1 MVVASFKNRRN
12 TVKNAKIWQ
21 FLLKATKLVSLNW
34 KMTPNYS
41 VYFGLMGKRFLSEK
55 CCGLYWNEGCSLD
68 LGSKNSG
75 YIGMRVLL
83 ECGFN
88 WKKYGIFLVKTL
100 WLLSKIKTNI
110 ANWRFFYLAD
120 WGWGGCGIGGRGRD
134 WPFGDHAH
142 LSFQPLL
149 DFGLGRTIRST

>member
-1 MVVASFKNRRN
+1 MEVASGKNRQN
-12 TVKNAKIWQ
+12 TKENAKIWQ

-75 YIGMRVLL
+75 YIGMRVIL

-88 WKKYGIFLVKTL
+88 WKEYGSSYFWVSRGFMQRTPTGVAHTLFSSWSWHRPSYRTNHQPTLFKTGWQHIRQLTYFL
-100 WLLSKIKTNI
+100 
-110 ANWRFFYLAD
+110 
-120 WGWGGCGIGGRGRD
+120 
-134 WPFGDHAH
+134 
-142 LSFQPLL
+142 
-149 DFGLGRTIRST
+149 STQ

>member
-1 MVVASFKNRRN
+1 
-12 TVKNAKIWQ
+12 
-21 FLLKATKLVSLNW
+21 
-34 KMTPNYS
+34 MTPNYS

-88 WKKYGIFLVKTL
+88 WKKYGILRVNFFLGYINSEHGKMAK
-100 WLLSKIKTNI
+100 SGQI
-110 ANWRFFYLAD
+110 
-120 WGWGGCGIGGRGRD
+120 GWN
-134 WPFGDHAH
+134 A
-142 LSFQPLL
+142 
-149 DFGLGRTIRST
+149 

>member
-1 MVVASFKNRRN
+1 
-12 TVKNAKIWQ
+12 
-21 FLLKATKLVSLNW
+21 
-34 KMTPNYS
+34 MTPNYS

-88 WKKYGIFLVKTL
+88 WKKYGKWNQFGV
-100 WLLSKIKTNI
+100 LS
-110 ANWRFFYLAD
+110 
-120 WGWGGCGIGGRGRD
+120 
-134 WPFGDHAH
+134 H
-142 LSFQPLL
+142 
-149 DFGLGRTIRST
+149 